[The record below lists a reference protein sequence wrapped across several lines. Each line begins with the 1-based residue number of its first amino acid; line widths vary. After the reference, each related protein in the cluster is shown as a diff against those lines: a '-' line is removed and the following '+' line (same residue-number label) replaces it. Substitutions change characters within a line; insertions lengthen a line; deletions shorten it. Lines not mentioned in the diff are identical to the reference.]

1 MASQRKVEAN
11 RKNANRSTGPR
22 TQRGKENSKHNALKE
37 GVFSRR
43 LNIQEDDRA
52 DYEALRSDLFAQLKP
67 FTALQQVIADAIVTA
82 AWRCSQALQ
91 REARQLTTQILE
103 TATEAAPPTPSAIGY
118 YGTNRNAANRAKDLL
133 AYALEESREEGGLRA
148 ETVEQLDRAFGNGFG
163 QKVAQWRSPEH
174 THLQMLASWQM
185 KAAIFG
191 TAMPEIKGPPIA
203 LDPQHHM
210 EMREKLLEMKAEHLD
225 EVSQMLKQAEAGQ
238 RTTLQPE
245 PSHRYVGA
253 NFRLFMTMVIYYR
266 HLRRAGM

>member
-1 MASQRKVEAN
+1 MASKRKVAAN

-103 TATEAAPPTPSAIGY
+103 
-118 YGTNRNAANRAKDLL
+118 
-133 AYALEESREEGGLRA
+133 
-148 ETVEQLDRAFGNGFG
+148 
-163 QKVAQWRSPEH
+163 
-174 THLQMLASWQM
+174 
-185 KAAIFG
+185 
-191 TAMPEIKGPPIA
+191 
-203 LDPQHHM
+203 
-210 EMREKLLEMKAEHLD
+210 
-225 EVSQMLKQAEAGQ
+225 
-238 RTTLQPE
+238 
-245 PSHRYVGA
+245 
-253 NFRLFMTMVIYYR
+253 
-266 HLRRAGM
+266 